1 MATLK
6 TVYVC
11 IKLFNA
17 WLSDEL
23 SLKIGDKIE
32 VLADDSEYND
42 GWFMGRQL
50 ASGAVGLF
58 PKTFTKELVQSD
70 ASAPL
75 RSRSRRV
82 PPNSKVSNTFI
93 ASSTSDTN
101 TSDMHS
107 TLDEI
112 NRVLEDFHVS
122 DGGVD
127 TSLGSSKRRPG
138 SLLNSLMLSQDLN
151 PLKCAEWTPKQVSSY
166 FAIVLGLDME
176 VAGKFTRHQIT
187 GQILLQLNLE
197 LLKELEIDS
206 FGTRFEVNRE
216 IEKLRK
222 IAGRRDSHRAAQQHC
237 DEPSETTE
245 AEGSSKASLPYTYSD
260 EEAHTNASST
270 QSMGATR
277 HASDVF
283 LLPSA
288 HLKAKDSASARFEHH
303 RKKSHSL
310 ENVAFPSSPGKSP
323 TLDNVIPG
331 TFMTPRKGLQPLAG
345 SQMSTAHRFG
355 GLPATPGQYNAH
367 SPCVSRTKASTT
379 NLSGPTSSLYDKAA
393 LTPSRA
399 LSSGKD
405 GLKRH
410 SSVFLFL
417 NGNND
422 DFASNDKFARTKD
435 PAMPKKS
442 IDGHRQLYI
451 MDGGGK
457 RAVDI
462 DEAALSPKKKPKS
475 PKTDEKETGGGRK
488 LMGLPSVSTQ
498 NFRNLTG
505 LKKLKT
511 SAFTEGIRDINP
523 EDAIKMSSYSGWM
536 SKKSGGT
543 LAWRLRYFTL
553 HGTRLSYFTS
563 LRDKREKGLIDITA
577 HKVIPVST
585 ESEVASDKYLAMY
598 ASLAGF
604 GRYCFK
610 LVPPAPGFK
619 KGLTFTQP
627 KTHFFAVETQ
637 EEMRGWMKALMTATI
652 DVDDSV
658 PVVSSNNTPTVTLAR
673 AQELLA
679 KAREETKMK
688 DETLRVHPFG
698 LDMSLLLDPDSA
710 TSDDSLMLVKDDELA
725 TKPHKLRIET
735 RGMLSTGPD
744 SPRWAQTLGG
754 FVSPYL
760 LASGLLSPKQQFL
773 PGSGMSGSQS
783 STPLRMAR
791 LDYFGA
797 GEAASGDRRIS
808 DEAPKSPA
816 PRSAKKKNEKMMAYT
831 SDGTFVINARKK

>member
-58 PKTFTKELVQSD
+58 PKTFTKEFVQSD
-70 ASAPL
+70 APGLL

-82 PPNSKVSNTFI
+82 PTNSKVSNTFI
-93 ASSTSDTN
+93 ANSTSNAN

-127 TSLGSSKRRPG
+127 TSLGSSKRRPR
-138 SLLNSLMLSQDLN
+138 SLLNSLMLMQDLN

-176 VAGKFTRHQIT
+176 VAGKFARHQIT

-288 HLKAKDSASARFEHH
+288 HFKAKDSANARFEHH
-303 RKKSHSL
+303 RTKSHSL
-310 ENVAFPSSPGKSP
+310 ENLAFPSSPGKSP
-323 TLDNVIPG
+323 TLDNVMAS
-331 TFMTPRKGLQPLAG
+331 TFMTPRKAPQPLAG
-345 SQMSTAHRFG
+345 SQMNTALRFG

-367 SPCVSRTKASTT
+367 SPYVSRTKASTT
-379 NLSGPTSSLYDKAA
+379 NLSRPTSALYDKAA
-393 LTPSRA
+393 LTHSRA

-405 GLKRH
+405 GHKRH

-417 NGNND
+417 SGNND

-435 PAMPKKS
+435 PVMPKKS

-451 MDGGGK
+451 MDGGGE
-457 RAVDI
+457 VDI
-462 DEAALSPKKKPKS
+462 DEAALSPKKEPKFT
-475 PKTDEKETGGGRK
+475 KTDEKDSGGGRK
-488 LMGLPSVSTQ
+488 LMGLRSVSTQ

-523 EDAIKMSSYSGWM
+523 DDAIKMSSYSGWM

-543 LAWRLRYFTL
+543 LGWRLRYFTL

-585 ESEVASDKYLAMY
+585 ESEVALNDKYVAMY

-652 DVDDSV
+652 DIDDSV
-658 PVVSSNNTPTVTLAR
+658 PVVSSCNTPTVTLAR

-725 TKPHKLRIET
+725 AKPLKLRIET
-735 RGMLSTGPD
+735 LGMLNAGPD

-754 FVSPYL
+754 FASPYL
-760 LASGLLSPKQQFL
+760 LASGLLSPKQTCL
-773 PGSGMSGSQS
+773 PVFGVSGSQS
-783 STPLRMAR
+783 STPLRMTR

-797 GEAASGDRRIS
+797 GEAASGDRNTS
-808 DEAPKSPA
+808 DEGPKSPS
-816 PRSAKKKNEKMMAYT
+816 PRFAKKKSEKMMAYT